1 MFSMWKTL
9 SAPFTIPQE
18 TGSWKE
24 IKNKAMNDVPWSV
37 LFAACAN
44 TTRIHKSAR
53 LIPYVCPHVTEQK
66 NSTPQFR

>member
-1 MFSMWKTL
+1 MSSMWKCENL
-9 SAPFTIPQE
+9 ISPFYHTA
-18 TGSWKE
+18 KDRKV
-24 IKNKAMNDVPWSV
+24 IKNKAMNDVLWSV

-53 LIPYVCPHVTEQK
+53 LIPYVCPHVTEQE